1 AGTFIVPD
9 ILASSG
15 GVIVS
20 YFEWV
25 QNINGMYWDE
35 EEVNERLHKI
45 ITKSF
50 HRVTDVAEEQKLP
63 MRRAA
68 YVVAVQRVVDA
79 IETRGIY
86 P

>member
-1 AGTFIVPD
+1 
-9 ILASSG
+9 
-15 GVIVS
+15 
-20 YFEWV
+20 
-25 QNINGMYWDE
+25 MYWDE

-50 HRVTDVAEEQKLP
+50 RRVTEVAEQRRLP
-63 MRRAA
+63 MRKAA